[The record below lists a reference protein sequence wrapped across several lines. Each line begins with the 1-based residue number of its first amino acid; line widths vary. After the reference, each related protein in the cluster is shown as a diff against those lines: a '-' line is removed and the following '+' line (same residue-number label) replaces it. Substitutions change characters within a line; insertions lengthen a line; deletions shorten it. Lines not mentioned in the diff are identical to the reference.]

1 MGNRRSSSCW
11 LRRSWREVAAQA
23 LPQGGVLWSN
33 HSATA
38 SLLHPCGLPMGSWVR
53 YPCAVLRRPVEQACD
68 GVAATMLMAE
78 QSLLRRRSNAS
89 LGRAHRNQNG
99 GGARRTCVV
108 ATETKQHLTAESLCP
123 PVASGPPP
131 GSTCGAA
138 TWVAGGGGS
147 GGGKGPWSFF
157 RAETWA
163 RRRLG
168 SVRTVAQPCLSL
180 SPVLISSLLNVNS
193 ACWVVACCV

>member
-1 MGNRRSSSCW
+1 MGHLCTAKLPKVQIPMGNRRSSSCW

-123 PVASGPPP
+123 PVASGPPS
-131 GSTCGAA
+131 GSTCAAAA
-138 TWVAGGGGS
+138 TGVAGGWGAEVARDLGAS
-147 GGGKGPWSFF
+147 SE
-157 RAETWA
+157 RAPGRDA
-163 RRRLG
+163 
-168 SVRTVAQPCLSL
+168 V
-180 SPVLISSLLNVNS
+180 
-193 ACWVVACCV
+193 WVP

>member
-1 MGNRRSSSCW
+1 MITAQRSLWRLGCFRVLVRAARRPVHCLSWAVACLGHLCTAKLPKVQIPMGNRRSSSCW

-89 LGRAHRNQNG
+89 FRKIQSRVGSVQL
-99 GGARRTCVV
+99 ARS
-108 ATETKQHLTAESLCP
+108 ANNS
-123 PVASGPPP
+123 
-131 GSTCGAA
+131 
-138 TWVAGGGGS
+138 
-147 GGGKGPWSFF
+147 
-157 RAETWA
+157 A
-163 RRRLG
+163 RF
-168 SVRTVAQPCLSL
+168 SVRTPRQAKNKS
-180 SPVLISSLLNVNS
+180 
-193 ACWVVACCV
+193 